1 MKRPR
6 ARHEIRSFA
15 GAELYGRL
23 LREAAA
29 SGMTVSECVR
39 RELEELYAFRDELG
53 DALRIAGGDS
63 TPARG
68 LFDAAL
74 KGLEARLAGNFG
86 AQLERLDRVTHDL
99 ARLEAMI
106 DRFYLG
112 VMLHLDDVPEAL
124 RSARLKRASER
135 HRAWL
140 EAVDAWFRRPRAC
153 HPLTDPPSPTTRRRH
168 HLGRAAS
175 TRGKLECGRFSESW
189 RAH

>member
-6 ARHEIRSFA
+6 VRHEIRCMA

-29 SGMTVSECVR
+29 RGLTLSECVR

-53 DALRIAGGDS
+53 DALRIAGDDG

-86 AQLERLDRVTHDL
+86 AQAERLDRLGTDL

-112 VMLHLDDVPEAL
+112 VMLHLEDVPEQL
-124 RSARLKRASER
+124 RSVRLKRASER

-140 EAVDAWFRRPRAC
+140 EVIERMAGDPSGVPSADSLPATDDVQAAAPRSRRE
-153 HPLTDPPSPTTRRRH
+153 HPRRR
-168 HLGRAAS
+168 
-175 TRGKLECGRFSESW
+175 
-189 RAH
+189 

>member
-1 MKRPR
+1 MKRSR
-6 ARHEIRSFA
+6 LRHEIRSFA

-29 SGMTVSECVR
+29 RGMTVSECVR

-53 DALRIAGGDS
+53 DALRIASGDGA
-63 TPARG
+63 PARG

-86 AQLERLDRVTHDL
+86 AQLERLERVNTNL

-112 VMLHLDDVPEAL
+112 VMLHLEDVPEQL
-124 RSARLKRASER
+124 RSVRLKRASER

-140 EAVDAWFRRPRAC
+140 EVVERMVAAPSGVSSADSSVVADNAQATPSRARGEHPRR
-153 HPLTDPPSPTTRRRH
+153 
-168 HLGRAAS
+168 
-175 TRGKLECGRFSESW
+175 K
-189 RAH
+189 

>member
-1 MKRPR
+1 
-6 ARHEIRSFA
+6 
-15 GAELYGRL
+15 
-23 LREAAA
+23 
-29 SGMTVSECVR
+29 MTVSECVR

-53 DALRIAGGDS
+53 DALRIASDDG

-86 AQLERLDRVTHDL
+86 AQLERLERANGNL

-112 VMLHLDDVPEAL
+112 VMLHLEDVPEQL
-124 RSARLKRASER
+124 RSVRLKRASER

-140 EAVDAWFRRPRAC
+140 EVVERMVAAPSGMPSVGGSAAVDDAKTAPPRARGERPR
-153 HPLTDPPSPTTRRRH
+153 RR
-168 HLGRAAS
+168 
-175 TRGKLECGRFSESW
+175 
-189 RAH
+189 

>member
-6 ARHEIRSFA
+6 LRHEIRSFA

-29 SGMTVSECVR
+29 RGMTVSECVR
-39 RELEELYAFRDELG
+39 RELEELYAFRDELS
-53 DALRIAGGDS
+53 DALRIASDDG

-86 AQLERLDRVTHDL
+86 AQLERLERANGNL

-112 VMLHLDDVPEAL
+112 VMLHLEDVPEQL
-124 RSARLKRASER
+124 RSVRLKRASER

-140 EAVDAWFRRPRAC
+140 EVVGRMVAAPSGMPSVGGSAAVDDAKTAPPRARGERPR
-153 HPLTDPPSPTTRRRH
+153 RR
-168 HLGRAAS
+168 
-175 TRGKLECGRFSESW
+175 
-189 RAH
+189 

>member
-6 ARHEIRSFA
+6 VRHEIRSFA

-29 SGMTVSECVR
+29 RNITVSECVR

-53 DALRIAGGDS
+53 DGLRIAGDDG

-86 AQLERLDRVTHDL
+86 AHLERLDRITSDL

-112 VMLHLDDVPEAL
+112 VMLHLEDVPEQL
-124 RSARLKRASER
+124 RPARLKRASER

-140 EAVDAWFRRPRAC
+140 EVVERIARAPSGASSADVAAGTRDTSDASARLGTE
-153 HPLTDPPSPTTRRRH
+153 HPPSGSR
-168 HLGRAAS
+168 
-175 TRGKLECGRFSESW
+175 
-189 RAH
+189 

>member
-6 ARHEIRSFA
+6 VRHEIRCMA

-29 SGMTVSECVR
+29 RGLTLSECVR

-53 DALRIAGGDS
+53 DALRIAGDDG

-86 AQLERLDRVTHDL
+86 AQAERLDRLGTNL

-112 VMLHLDDVPEAL
+112 VMLHLEDVPEQL
-124 RSARLKRASER
+124 RSVRLKRASER

-140 EAVDAWFRRPRAC
+140 EVIERMAGDRSGVPSADSPPANDDVQAAAPRSRRE
-153 HPLTDPPSPTTRRRH
+153 HPRRR
-168 HLGRAAS
+168 
-175 TRGKLECGRFSESW
+175 
-189 RAH
+189 

>member
-6 ARHEIRSFA
+6 VRHEIRSFA

-29 SGMTVSECVR
+29 RNITVSECVR

-53 DALRIAGGDS
+53 DAFRIAGGDE
-63 TPARG
+63 TPARV

-86 AQLERLDRVTHDL
+86 AQMERLDCIDRDL

-112 VMLHLDDVPEAL
+112 MMLHLEDVPEEF
-124 RSARLKRASER
+124 RPVRLKRAAER
-135 HRAWL
+135 HRAWRAVVERIPAAPFRAPSGDVAARTDDEL
-140 EAVDAWFRRPRAC
+140 EASARLEDEHLPRG
-153 HPLTDPPSPTTRRRH
+153 SR
-168 HLGRAAS
+168 
-175 TRGKLECGRFSESW
+175 
-189 RAH
+189 

>member
-6 ARHEIRSFA
+6 VRHEIRCMA

-29 SGMTVSECVR
+29 RGLTLSECVR
-39 RELEELYAFRDELG
+39 RELEELYTFRDELG
-53 DALRIAGGDS
+53 DALRIAGEDG

-86 AQLERLDRVTHDL
+86 AQAQRFERLDSNL

-112 VMLHLDDVPEAL
+112 VMLHLEDVPEQL

-140 EAVDAWFRRPRAC
+140 EVVERMVSAPSGLPSTDGPSAAAGTEAAPPRVRRE
-153 HPLTDPPSPTTRRRH
+153 HPERR
-168 HLGRAAS
+168 
-175 TRGKLECGRFSESW
+175 
-189 RAH
+189 

>member
-1 MKRPR
+1 M
-6 ARHEIRSFA
+6 A
-15 GAELYGRL
+15 GADLYGRL

-29 SGMTVSECVR
+29 RGLTLSECVR

-53 DALRIAGGDS
+53 DALRITGDDG

-86 AQLERLDRVTHDL
+86 AQAQRLDSLTSEL

-112 VMLHLDDVPEAL
+112 VMLHLEDVPEQL

-140 EAVDAWFRRPRAC
+140 EVVERMVAAPSGVPPDDSLPASDGAQAAAPR
-153 HPLTDPPSPTTRRRH
+153 TRREHPR
-168 HLGRAAS
+168 R
-175 TRGKLECGRFSESW
+175 T
-189 RAH
+189 

>member
-1 MKRPR
+1 MKRTR
-6 ARHEIRSFA
+6 VRHEIRSFA

-29 SGMTVSECVR
+29 RNMTVSECVR

-53 DALRIAGGDS
+53 DALRIAGGDE

-86 AQLERLDRVTHDL
+86 AQMERLDRIDRDL

-112 VMLHLDDVPEAL
+112 VMLHLDDVPEEL
-124 RSARLKRASER
+124 RPVRLKRAAER
-135 HRAWL
+135 HRAWRDVVERITAAMFGARSGDVAVGTHEEQ
-140 EAVDAWFRRPRAC
+140 EASARDEHPVRR
-153 HPLTDPPSPTTRRRH
+153 S
-168 HLGRAAS
+168 
-175 TRGKLECGRFSESW
+175 
-189 RAH
+189 

>member
-6 ARHEIRSFA
+6 VRHEIRSFA

-29 SGMTVSECVR
+29 RGLTVSECVR

-53 DALRIAGGDS
+53 DALRIASDDG

-74 KGLEARLAGNFG
+74 NGLEARLAGNFG
-86 AQLERLDRVTHDL
+86 AQLERLERANRNL

-112 VMLHLDDVPEAL
+112 VMLHLEDVPEQL
-124 RSARLKRASER
+124 RPVRLKRASER

-140 EAVDAWFRRPRAC
+140 DVVKRVAPAPSGASSAGVAAGTQEASDASARLGTE
-153 HPLTDPPSPTTRRRH
+153 HPPSGSR
-168 HLGRAAS
+168 
-175 TRGKLECGRFSESW
+175 
-189 RAH
+189 

>member
-1 MKRPR
+1 M
-6 ARHEIRSFA
+6 A

-29 SGMTVSECVR
+29 RGLTLSECVR

-53 DALRIAGGDS
+53 DALRIAGDDG

-68 LFDAAL
+68 LLDAAL

-86 AQLERLDRVTHDL
+86 AQAHRLDRLGGDL

-112 VMLHLDDVPEAL
+112 VMLHLEDVPGQQ
-124 RSARLKRASER
+124 RPARLKRASER

-140 EAVDAWFRRPRAC
+140 EVVERMVGAPSGLPSTESPPATDDAEAATPRSRRE
-153 HPLTDPPSPTTRRRH
+153 HPRRR
-168 HLGRAAS
+168 
-175 TRGKLECGRFSESW
+175 
-189 RAH
+189 

>member
-6 ARHEIRSFA
+6 LRHEIRSFA

-29 SGMTVSECVR
+29 RGMTVSECVR

-53 DALRIAGGDS
+53 DALRIASDDG

-86 AQLERLDRVTHDL
+86 AQLERLERANGNL

-112 VMLHLDDVPEAL
+112 VMLHLEDVPEQL
-124 RSARLKRASER
+124 RSVRLKRASER

-140 EAVDAWFRRPRAC
+140 EVVERMVAAPFGVSSADSSVATDDAGTTPSRARGE
-153 HPLTDPPSPTTRRRH
+153 HPRRR
-168 HLGRAAS
+168 
-175 TRGKLECGRFSESW
+175 
-189 RAH
+189 

>member
-1 MKRPR
+1 
-6 ARHEIRSFA
+6 
-15 GAELYGRL
+15 
-23 LREAAA
+23 
-29 SGMTVSECVR
+29 MTVSECVR

-53 DALRIAGGDS
+53 DALRIASDDG

-86 AQLERLDRVTHDL
+86 AQLERLERANGNL

-112 VMLHLDDVPEAL
+112 VMLHLEDVPEQL
-124 RSARLKRASER
+124 RSVRLKRASER

-140 EAVDAWFRRPRAC
+140 EVVERMVAAPSGMPSAGGSAAADDAKTAPPRARGERPR
-153 HPLTDPPSPTTRRRH
+153 RR
-168 HLGRAAS
+168 
-175 TRGKLECGRFSESW
+175 
-189 RAH
+189 

>member
-6 ARHEIRSFA
+6 VRHEIRSMA

-29 SGMTVSECVR
+29 RGLTVSECVR

-53 DALRIAGGDS
+53 DALRIAGGDGA
-63 TPARG
+63 PARG

-86 AQLERLDRVTHDL
+86 AQLERLDRIERHL
-99 ARLEAMI
+99 ARLDAMV

-112 VMLHLDDVPEAL
+112 VMLHLEDVPEQL
-124 RSARLKRASER
+124 RAGRLKRASER
-135 HRAWL
+135 HRAWIEVVAQMIAAHTGAAAAEAAL
-140 EAVDAWFRRPRAC
+140 EVRKHRG
-153 HPLTDPPSPTTRRRH
+153 PSPSSDLKGRGAGA
-168 HLGRAAS
+168 GRA
-175 TRGKLECGRFSESW
+175 
-189 RAH
+189 

>member
-6 ARHEIRSFA
+6 VRHEIRSFA
-15 GAELYGRL
+15 GTDLYGRL

-29 SGMTVSECVR
+29 RNITVSECVR

-53 DALRIAGGDS
+53 DALRIAGDEG

-86 AQLERLDRVTHDL
+86 AQMGRLDRIDRAL

-112 VMLHLDDVPEAL
+112 VMLHLEDVPEQL
-124 RSARLKRASER
+124 RPARLKRASER

-140 EAVDAWFRRPRAC
+140 EVVERVCSGPSGESSADVAAGTHEELGASARSGDEHSPRA
-153 HPLTDPPSPTTRRRH
+153 SR
-168 HLGRAAS
+168 
-175 TRGKLECGRFSESW
+175 
-189 RAH
+189 

>member
-6 ARHEIRSFA
+6 VRHEIRSFA

-29 SGMTVSECVR
+29 RNMTVSECVR
-39 RELEELYAFRDELG
+39 RELEELYAFRDELA
-53 DALRIAGGDS
+53 DALRIAGSDE

-86 AQLERLDRVTHDL
+86 AQMKRLDRIDRDL
-99 ARLEAMI
+99 ARIDAMI

-112 VMLHLDDVPEAL
+112 VMLHLDDVPGEL
-124 RSARLKRASER
+124 RPVRLKRAAER
-135 HRAWL
+135 H
-140 EAVDAWFRRPRAC
+140 DAWREVVERMVAVPSGMPSSDRDASSSDTTAAPLRPRGGQ
-153 HPLTDPPSPTTRRRH
+153 PRR
-168 HLGRAAS
+168 G
-175 TRGKLECGRFSESW
+175 
-189 RAH
+189 

>member
-15 GAELYGRL
+15 GAELYSRL

-29 SGMTVSECVR
+29 RGMTVSECVR
-39 RELEELYAFRDELG
+39 RELEELYAYRDEFG
-53 DALRIAGGDS
+53 DALRIAGTDG

-86 AQLERLDRVTHDL
+86 VQLERLERVTLDL

-112 VMLHLDDVPEAL
+112 VMLHLEDVPDQQ

-140 EAVDAWFRRPRAC
+140 EVVERMASAP
-153 HPLTDPPSPTTRRRH
+153 PLEAPADDVS
-168 HLGRAAS
+168 AAS
-175 TRGKLECGRFSESW
+175 DDATEERTRTL
-189 RAH
+189 

>member
-15 GAELYGRL
+15 GAELYSRL

-29 SGMTVSECVR
+29 RGMTVSECVR

-53 DALRIAGGDS
+53 DALRIAGADGA
-63 TPARG
+63 PARG

-74 KGLEARLAGNFG
+74 KGLEARLAGGFG
-86 AQLERLDRVTHDL
+86 VQLARLERVALDL

-112 VMLHLDDVPEAL
+112 VMLHLEDVPEQH

-140 EAVDAWFRRPRAC
+140 EVVERMAATSSGAPADGVSVGNEVPEAK
-153 HPLTDPPSPTTRRRH
+153 PTQTSGK
-168 HLGRAAS
+168 GRQR
-175 TRGKLECGRFSESW
+175 T
-189 RAH
+189 

>member
-6 ARHEIRSFA
+6 VRHEIRSMA
-15 GAELYGRL
+15 GAELYSRL

-29 SGMTVSECVR
+29 RGLTVSECVR

-53 DALRIAGGDS
+53 DALRIAGGDGA
-63 TPARG
+63 PARG

-74 KGLEARLAGNFG
+74 KGLEGRMAGNFG
-86 AQLERLDRVTHDL
+86 AQLERLDRIERDL

-112 VMLHLDDVPEAL
+112 VMLHLEDVPEQL
-124 RSARLKRASER
+124 RAGRLKRASER

-140 EAVDAWFRRPRAC
+140 EVVERTTPASSGTAA
-153 HPLTDPPSPTTRRRH
+153 TD
-168 HLGRAAS
+168 GAAEGQEAFEAS
-175 TRGKLECGRFSESW
+175 TPLGPEHPRRGSR
-189 RAH
+189 

>member
-6 ARHEIRSFA
+6 VRHEIRSFA

-29 SGMTVSECVR
+29 RGMTVSECVR

-53 DALRIAGGDS
+53 DALRITSDDGA
-63 TPARG
+63 PARA

-74 KGLEARLAGNFG
+74 NGLEARLAGNFG
-86 AQLERLDRVTHDL
+86 AQLERLERVNTDL

-112 VMLHLDDVPEAL
+112 VMLHLEDVPEQL
-124 RSARLKRASER
+124 RSVRLKRASER

-140 EAVDAWFRRPRAC
+140 EVVERMVAAPSGVPSTDSPVVADDAEAA
-153 HPLTDPPSPTTRRRH
+153 PSR
-168 HLGRAAS
+168 
-175 TRGKLECGRFSESW
+175 TRGGHPRRK
-189 RAH
+189 

>member
-6 ARHEIRSFA
+6 VRHEIRSFA

-29 SGMTVSECVR
+29 RNMTVSECVR

-53 DALRIAGGDS
+53 DALRIAGGDE

-74 KGLEARLAGNFG
+74 KGLEARMAGNFG
-86 AQLERLDRVTHDL
+86 AQMERLDRIERDL
-99 ARLEAMI
+99 ARLEAMV

-112 VMLHLDDVPEAL
+112 VMLHLEDVPEQL
-124 RSARLKRASER
+124 RAGRLKRASER

-140 EAVDAWFRRPRAC
+140 EVVARIVAA
-153 HPLTDPPSPTTRRRH
+153 PSGTATAD
-168 HLGRAAS
+168 GAAGGQEVFEAS
-175 TRGKLECGRFSESW
+175 TQLGPEHPRRER
-189 RAH
+189 R

>member
-6 ARHEIRSFA
+6 VRHEIRSMA

-29 SGMTVSECVR
+29 RGLTVSECVR

-53 DALRIAGGDS
+53 DALRIAGADGA
-63 TPARG
+63 PARG

-86 AQLERLDRVTHDL
+86 AQAQRLERLDSNL

-112 VMLHLDDVPEAL
+112 VMLHLEDVPEQL
-124 RSARLKRASER
+124 RAGRLKRASER

-140 EAVDAWFRRPRAC
+140 EVVARMVAAPSEAAADDGGSGSPEASRAPPQLRPDQPRRGSR
-153 HPLTDPPSPTTRRRH
+153 
-168 HLGRAAS
+168 
-175 TRGKLECGRFSESW
+175 
-189 RAH
+189 